1 MRPTRSRRLDS
12 SAATAFVPVLGAFA
26 LCVGALALVWLP
38 LRGVLPIGLPALV
51 AGYAALGLL
60 LFVRPFQEVVLSR
73 LLGART
79 PTPDEAARL
88 GPAWRVVT
96 QRMGV
101 PTSRYVV
108 RVLDADEVNAFASGG
123 HLVIVT
129 SYAVDALPDAELRG
143 VLAHELSH
151 HLGMHT
157 VSLTM
162 GHWFLLPVVVLA
174 RLGIWLQRVADA
186 ATEAFAS
193 RSPLFTLLGRIVTW
207 TLWVVA
213 LVLSFAVVLT
223 HAATN
228 VFGRAT
234 EFKADTFTVRS
245 GFGPALASALRR
257 FVAEGSGGRPAGWR
271 ERLLASHPPAR
282 TRVARI
288 EAQLRHPRT
297 PRR

>member
-1 MRPTRSRRLDS
+1 VL
-12 SAATAFVPVLGAFA
+12 AALP
-26 LCVGALALVWLP
+26 LCIGALAVVWFP
-38 LRGVLPIGLPALV
+38 LRNLLGVGLLAFV
-51 AGYAALGLL
+51 AIYVGAGLL
-60 LFVRPFQEVVLSR
+60 LFFRPVQQVVLSR
-73 LLGART
+73 LLGARR
-79 PTPDEAARL
+79 PTPREDQRL
-88 GPAWRVVT
+88 ASAWRVVA

-101 PTSRYVV
+101 PRSRYVL

-129 SYAVDALPDAELRG
+129 SYAIDTLPDNELQG

-151 HLGMHT
+151 HLGLHT

-162 GHWFLLPVVVLA
+162 GHWLLVPVVLLA
-174 RLGIWLQRVADA
+174 RFGILMQNVAMA
-186 ATEAFAS
+186 ATEAFAA
-193 RSPLFTLLGRIVTW
+193 RSPLFTFLGRVISGG
-207 TLWVVA
+207 LWAVASVLQLAVA
-213 LVLSFAVVLT
+213 LT
-223 HAATN
+223 YAAAN

-234 EFKADTFTVRS
+234 EFQADTRAVRS
-245 GFGPALASALRR
+245 GFGPPLASALRR
-257 FVAEGSGGRPAGWR
+257 FVNAGGGAHQLGWR